1 MKLNL
6 HFIIPALLITANIAL
21 AQNGTKLTTYD
32 AKTAGR
38 GGTVTGFF
46 DNTTLL
52 QTNPAGISFLKSSEF
67 DFGISVLAPK
77 LHFTNDIND
86 ANGKN
91 NIYPLVN
98 ASYVHKP
105 SDKFTYGFGV
115 FTEGGLGADF
125 SLNHKLFVDQTG
137 QYIQQQYHS
146 KFAVMQGGASLAYK
160 ITDKL
165 SVGATAQLVY
175 SQLEFGAPLSL
186 PPALLQ
192 GVIDPQNNFTF
203 GNLFAGSP
211 AAGGLGYSEL
221 AGAANITGLT
231 AWGFSGKIGI
241 AYKPNETVSFGLNY
255 TTPTNLSY
263 SGGSASLDLT
273 SQFNDAFGRVVAGI
287 IQQDP
292 NKTQVQAQQE
302 AAQQFT
308 QLGIDLSKGVKDTYA
323 VNANLKTPQSLAGG
337 VSFTAT
343 NKIKLGLDVEWIN
356 WKSAFST
363 LDIDLTKGTNP
374 NISRLLG
381 TDGSISFPFPL
392 QWKNTVVIRTGGE
405 YDVNEKVTLR
415 AGYVYGSNPVPAS
428 TLFPVF
434 PAVVKHHITLG
445 GSVKLSKVLALNLAY
460 EHAFNNEETSSNP
473 SLIGS
478 QYDNSK
484 SSLATN
490 VYHASISW
498 FL

>member
-6 HFIIPALLITANIAL
+6 HFIIPALLITANVAI

-52 QTNPAGISFLKSSEF
+52 QTNPAGISFLKSTEF
-67 DFGISVLAPK
+67 DFGISLLAPK
-77 LHFTNDIND
+77 VHFKNDVND
-86 ANGKN
+86 TDGKSK
-91 NIYPLVN
+91 IYPLIN

-105 SDKFTYGFGV
+105 SRKFAYGFGV
-115 FTEGGLGADF
+115 FTEGGLGADLL
-125 SLNHKLFVDQTG
+125 LNHKLFVDQSG
-137 QYIQQQYHS
+137 QYVQQQYHS
-146 KFAVMQGGASLAYK
+146 KFAVIQGGASLAYK

-192 GVIDPQNNFTF
+192 GVINPQNNFTF
-203 GNLFAGSP
+203 GDLFGGSP
-211 AAGGLGYSEL
+211 SAGGLVYSEL
-221 AGAANITGLT
+221 IGSANITGLT

-241 AYKPNETVSFGLNY
+241 AYKPNETVSLGLNY

-287 IQQDP
+287 IQQNP
-292 NKTQVQAQQE
+292 GTTQDQAQQQ

-308 QLGIDLSKGVKDTYA
+308 QLGVDLSKGVKDRYVA
-323 VNANLKTPQSLAGG
+323 KANLKTPQSIAGG
-337 VSFTAT
+337 VSFAAT
-343 NKIKLGLDVEWIN
+343 SKIKLALDVEWIN

-381 TDGSISFPFPL
+381 TDGSMSFPFPL
-392 QWKNTVVIRTGGE
+392 QWKNTVVISTGGE
-405 YDVNEKVTLR
+405 YIATQKVTLR

-434 PAVVKHHITLG
+434 PAVVKHHITIG
-445 GSVKLSKVLALNLAY
+445 GSVKLSKAIALNLAY
-460 EHAFNNEETSSNP
+460 EHAFNNEETAASPSS
-473 SLIGS
+473 IGS